1 MFRVPAAVCA
11 SRPPTQNT
19 PPVRINTVKMTLR
32 IFATPLAAH
41 YTSLR
46 TELNRLECVSP
57 LYRGGLNMKL
67 IGRSIIA
74 GEPAPSFLPPGTPA
88 AYFTARGA
96 LANFE
101 EATAAHVNRA
111 FEAS

>member
-19 PPVRINTVKMTLR
+19 PPMRINTVKMTPR

-57 LYRGGLNMKL
+57 LYRGGAAGVAGCESAWNLALDRRTPGERDIELKAW
-67 IGRSIIA
+67 GDRPDVRRSRSDVPN
-74 GEPAPSFLPPGTPA
+74 G
-88 AYFTARGA
+88 
-96 LANFE
+96 
-101 EATAAHVNRA
+101 
-111 FEAS
+111 